1 MPQTVTYFELTLL
14 PRALPASEESAKRA
28 TALFSAMQQF
38 GASEHAAPDL
48 GFSWHVTPEST
59 GTEWGTKV
67 EILGQWIGSQDKFD
81 AVMGELETLLR
92 KEGLADFELGKREM
106 SECGADPGSETWWT
120 VLGAKGTQAGSNRC
134 ITPVGTGQRSQTEA
148 R

>member
-28 TALFSAMQQF
+28 TALF

-48 GFSWHVTPEST
+48 GFSWHVTPESS

-67 EILGQWIGSQDKFD
+67 EILGQWIGPQDKFD
-81 AVMGELETLLR
+81 AVMRELETLLR

-106 SECGADPGSETWWT
+106 SEWTRETGDGRQETGDDAGSEPGWWA
-120 VLGAKGTQAGSNRC
+120 VLGA
-134 ITPVGTGQRSQTEA
+134 
-148 R
+148 